1 MSTLEIHAPH
11 VSKSRRLFG
20 GFARV
25 TKLLAEVLDVF
36 AEAQRMAHEAER
48 RYHFTSS

>member
-11 VSKSRRLFG
+11 ISKPRRRFG
-20 GFARV
+20 GFKRFKNFLV
-25 TKLLAEVLDVF
+25 VMLDVF

-48 RYHFTSS
+48 RHRFTSS

>member
-1 MSTLEIHAPH
+1 MSTLEIHAPRT
-11 VSKSRRLFG
+11 SKLRRRFG
-20 GFARV
+20 NFARL
-25 TKLLAEVLDVF
+25 TGLLAEVLDVF